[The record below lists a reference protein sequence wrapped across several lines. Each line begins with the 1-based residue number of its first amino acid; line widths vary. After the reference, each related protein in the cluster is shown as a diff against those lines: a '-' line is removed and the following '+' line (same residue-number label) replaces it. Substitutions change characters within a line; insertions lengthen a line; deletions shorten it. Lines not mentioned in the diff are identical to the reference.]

1 MVFEDA
7 EQGNSI
13 YVIVK
18 EENRQTTLES
28 RIINIVDGKI
38 MANPFMVNDA
48 IVQFPKSL
56 VTELLIIREA
66 DVPLY
71 FQRVYI
77 EQQKYHESTC
87 HMIYT
92 NLPGIKYNR
101 RSSFRVPLTAPIKIN
116 IDGKTINATLKD
128 LSNSS
133 FSLLLDKSRDLELH
147 KKFSV
152 EFCDQAQQRYFEFY
166 GRPVRKA
173 ELDSY
178 NLFGCIMEKRL
189 SELDNYLAQKQ
200 VETRRNR
207 PS

>member
-1 MVFEDA
+1 MTFEDA

-13 YVIVK
+13 FVIIK
-18 EENRQTTLES
+18 DNNRQTTLES
-28 RIINIVDGKI
+28 RIINIVDNKI
-38 MANPFMVNDA
+38 IADPFMVNDA

-56 VTELLIIREA
+56 LTELLIIRDS
-66 DVPLY
+66 DVPIY

-77 EQQKYHESTC
+77 EQQKYHDSSC

-101 RSSFRVPLTAPIKIN
+101 RSSFRVPLTSPIKIN
-116 IDGKTINATLKD
+116 VDGKTMNATLRD

-133 FSLLLDKSRDLELH
+133 FSILLDKSKDLDLH

-152 EFCDQAQQRYFEFY
+152 EYCDQPVQKYFEFY

-173 ELDSY
+173 ELENY

-189 SELDNYLAQKQ
+189 PELDGYLAQKQ
-200 VETRRNR
+200 LETRRNR